1 MDGVPCPCF
10 KILSVI
16 PGIFIDA
23 LRCGG
28 TLIAGAG
35 EFSARGCGTD
45 SFRVARF
52 LVPLW
57 QDDTLATANPVA
69 MDCTPRSDDQG
80 NREIEDFGGGAV
92 AIGIM
97 IN

>member
-1 MDGVPCPCF
+1 
-10 KILSVI
+10 
-16 PGIFIDA
+16 
-23 LRCGG
+23 
-28 TLIAGAG
+28 
-35 EFSARGCGTD
+35 
-45 SFRVARF
+45 VARF